1 LFPDHR
7 NEAIPFHSPY
17 MTLEPRKQSG
27 TVSGDTATCSRFQC
41 FAIFLSHTLYIY
53 LYQVKNVYNETVTS
67 FFIHMVDKAIQEVW
81 VWFYEMH
88 LIL

>member
-1 LFPDHR
+1 MFTHH
-7 NEAIPFHSPY
+7 IH
-17 MTLEPRKQSG
+17 
-27 TVSGDTATCSRFQC
+27 
-41 FAIFLSHTLYIY
+41 
-53 LYQVKNVYNETVTS
+53 QVKNVYNETVTS